1 MTVLSAAAAER
12 EAAERAQFT
21 LRMRSR
27 GLGDL
32 RVLRALERTP
42 RSFFVPQRY
51 ADIAGR
57 DIALPIGG
65 GQTAPPPSTVASM
78 IEALRLD
85 PSHRVLEIGTG
96 SGYAAALLGQIAAE
110 VVSLERCQ
118 SLAVEAAARLAAFG
132 LENVRVYHADGLA
145 QAPEAGPFD
154 RILVHALI
162 EPPAP
167 RLTRW
172 LEPGAALVAAIADE
186 DIQRIVRLTRDPAG
200 ELAGDAFGQVRTLTP
215 LAVGLMRAL

>member
-1 MTVLSAAAAER
+1 MSVAATES
-12 EAAERAQFT
+12 EARERAQFT
-21 LRMRSR
+21 LRMRQR
-27 GLGDL
+27 GLSDV

-51 ADIAGR
+51 ADIAAR

-65 GQTAPPPSTVASM
+65 GQTAPPPSTVAAM

-85 PSHRVLEIGTG
+85 SSHRVLEIGGG
-96 SGYAAALLGQIAAE
+96 SGYASALLAQIAGE

-118 SLAVEAAARLAAFG
+118 LLAVEAGARLAAFG
-132 LENVRVYHADGLA
+132 LDNVRVLYGDGLA
-145 QAPEAGPFD
+145 PSAKETRYD
-154 RILVHALI
+154 RVIVHALI

-172 LEPGAALVAAIADE
+172 LTPGGALVAAIIDE
-186 DIQRIVRLTRDPAG
+186 DAQRVVRLTRAIDGGVHAEALGP
-200 ELAGDAFGQVRTLTP
+200 VRTLTP
-215 LAVGLMRAL
+215 LVVGLMRAL

>member
-1 MTVLSAAAAER
+1 MNAMMTAAMEK
-12 EAAERAQFT
+12 EAQERAQFT

-27 GLGDL
+27 GLQDL

-65 GQTAPPPSTVASM
+65 GQTAPPPSTVAAM
-78 IEALRLD
+78 IEALRIE

-96 SGYAAALLGQIAAE
+96 SGYATALLGQIASD
-110 VVSLERCQ
+110 VVSLERSA
-118 SLAVEAAARLAAFG
+118 SLAIESRARIGAFG
-132 LENVRVYHADGLA
+132 LGNVRVYHADGLA
-145 QAPEAGPFD
+145 DSPEEGPFD

-172 LEPGAALVAAIADE
+172 LEPGGALVAAIVDE
-186 DIQRIVRLTRDPAG
+186 DQQRIVRLTRDAEG
-200 ELAGDAFGQVRTLTP
+200 GLAADAFGAVRTLMP
-215 LAVGLMRAL
+215 LVVGRMRAL